1 MNALIQ
7 TNLPRSSCV
16 KEGTGNIQ
24 NHYIL
29 KRNWCKIN
37 FKDEQ
42 VIVDG
47 CLWEWNW
54 VLRVSEDRPIVHC
67 TAFVL
72 FKVSLMYVTFIK
84 NVHFLEM

>member
-1 MNALIQ
+1 M
-7 TNLPRSSCV
+7 
-16 KEGTGNIQ
+16 KEGRTGNIQ
-24 NHYIL
+24 SHYIL

-54 VLRVSEDRPIVHC
+54 VLRVSEDP
-67 TAFVL
+67 L
-72 FKVSLMYVTFIK
+72 FIAQPLCCSKFYLCMLHSLKTFL